1 MSAAPESRPPAAA
14 RSTGAAALG
23 PRDVLAIVA
32 LLAATLALT
41 LPPILGGVLGPKAY
55 DHRFF
60 HLPLV
65 REWAQSWPLVN
76 LSDYNSA
83 TGPLYHWLMAGAA
96 RLVGVGSGDETS
108 IPLQATS
115 ALFAWTLAVVVYLGA
130 RRRADPL
137 FAVACAVPVLLSPYV
152 LGNAIWM
159 MTDNLSLT
167 LVAIAIGLSAFGSVQ
182 TGSRLL
188 TGAAGALAV
197 ATRQINLWLLAPL
210 AASWWLGGRRNTLA
224 VAGAAILPCAV
235 LIGFVLLWQGL
246 VPPRFRT
253 LHASGANPAAIGYT
267 LTLIAAYGICLLP
280 AVVDGTRRLAARRGT
295 LIAIAIAGAGLAALG
310 PSDASLEAGR
320 NGGWLWTLVERMPLI
335 GDRSVVLLF
344 GGSAGLLVITALFL
358 ELEPAGGKHAALVIL
373 AALAG
378 FIAAHVANAQIFQ
391 RYYDPM
397 VLLTLVWLATTLPK
411 RGLTRWCL
419 LALAIQ
425 QAIFAAVT
433 LYGPMRG

>member
-1 MSAAPESRPPAAA
+1 MSPTAEPGR
-14 RSTGAAALG
+14 TGLGRRDALA
-23 PRDVLAIVA
+23 VVT

-41 LPPILGGVLGPKAY
+41 LPAILAGALGPKAH

-65 REWAQSWPLVN
+65 REWAAVWPLVD

-96 RLVGVGSGDETS
+96 RIVGLGSGEETS
-108 IPLQATS
+108 VPLQTTS
-115 ALFAWTLAVVVYLGA
+115 ALFAWTLACVVYLGA
-130 RRRADPL
+130 RRRSDPL
-137 FAVACAVPVLLSPYV
+137 FAMACGVPVLLSPYV

-167 LVAIAIGLSAFGSVQ
+167 LIAISIGLAAFGSVES
-182 TGSRLL
+182 GSRFL
-188 TGAAGALAV
+188 TGAAAALAV

-224 VAGAAILPCAV
+224 VLGAAVLPCAV
-235 LIGFVLLWQGL
+235 LLGFVLLWKGL

-253 LHASGANPAAIGYT
+253 LHASGTNPAAIGYT
-267 LTLIAAYGICLLP
+267 LTLIAAYGVCLLP
-280 AVVDGTRRLAARRGT
+280 AVVDGARRLAARRGT
-295 LIAIAIAGAGLAALG
+295 LFAISIAGAMLAALG

-320 NGGWLWTLVERMPLI
+320 NGGWLWTLVERMPLVA
-335 GDRSVVLLF
+335 DRSVVLLF
-344 GGSAGLLVITALFL
+344 GGSAGLIVIAALFL
-358 ELEPAGGKHAALVIL
+358 ELEPAGGKHTALVLL

-411 RGLTRWCL
+411 RGITRWCL

-433 LYGPMRG
+433 LYAPMGS